1 MGNINVVT
9 RIGRVQKLWKDN
21 HRQLDQHH
29 QQESDNSGNMGNF
42 NCSSTNKQNAKGL
55 QTDTEDT
62 DGELWHDAEQE
73 FTEPISTT
81 ADKNHPGKTIST
93 ILSYYSFSYS
103 SIYTRPTSLQEC
115 QYINRA

>member
-1 MGNINVVT
+1 MGNINVVS
-9 RIGRVQKLWKDN
+9 RIGKVQKLWKHN
-21 HRQLDQHH
+21 HHQLDQHH

-42 NCSSTNKQNAKGL
+42 NCSSTHKQNAKGL
-55 QTDTEDT
+55 QIDTEDM

-73 FTEPISTT
+73 FTEPLPTT

-93 ILSYYSFSYS
+93 ILSYSFSYS

-115 QYINRA
+115 QYINRS